1 MADWWEVWSSYR
13 PSDFLMFSPGT
24 YWRLVELHNRA
35 VWPLQLLV
43 FALGAVLAWT
53 LWRGHRWAPRTLLL
67 LSALA
72 WSAVAWGWHL
82 QRYAAINWA
91 ATWLAG
97 AFALQAALWL
107 VAAALPQHGSA
118 APVWVRRW
126 AVGLLLAGLLAYPLL
141 GPALGRPWVQGET
154 VALSPD
160 PTLLA
165 SLAALL
171 VARHVW
177 LWPIPLVGC
186 ALSALTLWTMDEPL
200 QALVLPTAALAA
212 LVVSVVSV
220 VAGRRAGQLDL
231 QHLGHR
237 VGP

>member
-1 MADWWEVWSSYR
+1 MAEWWEVWSSYR

-35 VWPLQLLV
+35 AWPLHLLV
-43 FALGAVLAWT
+43 LALGSVFAWA
-53 LWRGHRWAPRTLLL
+53 LWRGHRWAPRVLLL

-72 WSAVAWGWHL
+72 WSIVAWGWHL

-91 ATWLAG
+91 ATWLAS
-97 AFALQAALWL
+97 AFALQAGLW
-107 VAAALPQHGSA
+107 VIAAALAQQGA
-118 APVWVRRW
+118 AVPVSVRRW
-126 AVGLLLAGLLAYPLL
+126 AVALLGAALLAYPLL
-141 GPALGRPWVQGET
+141 GPALGRPWAQAET
-154 VALSPD
+154 LAMSPD

-171 VARHVW
+171 VARRVW
-177 LWPIPLVGC
+177 LWPIPLLGC
-186 ALSALTLWTMDEPL
+186 ALSGLTLWTMDEPL
-200 QALVLPTAALAA
+200 QALLLPTAALVA
-212 LVVSVVSV
+212 LVVSGVSV
-220 VAGRRAGQLDL
+220 VAGRRDRRLDL